1 MQNQLNNSIESKDIQ
16 SKIKICHVITSLS
29 IIGGGERMLM
39 RLLLANPESTD
50 KKMVLVLCLAGAWG
64 KELQSAGVT
73 VHELGMESFR
83 DMPRVFF
90 QLKKF
95 ISSFHPDIV
104 QPWMYHAD
112 FLGGLAAYFSGYKN
126 IIWGIHR
133 TALLPS
139 DKKSTR
145 IIMKLCS
152 LMSRSVPKKIICVA
166 EAGRQ
171 AHIVAGYDANRMVVI
186 PNGFDFNNLIATTEQ
201 RNTLRRE
208 CSFSDDE
215 LVVGCLGRFHEVK
228 GQDNFV
234 KAAAI
239 VNQSYAK
246 VRFLIVGTDCD
257 ANNSELMSWIKAHHL
272 QDCFVLLGERSD
284 VPVCLAAMDIFCMP
298 SRTEGFPL
306 CLGEAMAM
314 SLPCV
319 ATEVGDAVVLAGD
332 TVILVPAQDEK
343 ALAKGLLEVIEL
355 SKDERYQMGV
365 KAKERVMAEFSM
377 EKTNECFNFVY
388 RELISQTVTSV

>member
-1 MQNQLNNSIESKDIQ
+1 VQDKLNEREDKDIQ
-16 SKIKICHVITSLS
+16 NKIRICHIITSLS

-39 RLLLANPESTD
+39 RLLLTNFESTN
-50 KKMVLVLCLAGAWG
+50 KKMVLVLCHAGAWG
-64 KELQSAGVT
+64 EELRSAGVT
-73 VHELGMESFR
+73 VHELGMESFL

-90 QLKKF
+90 QLKKW
-95 ISSFHPDIV
+95 ISAFRPDIV
-104 QPWMYHAD
+104 QTWMYHAD
-112 FLGGLAAYFSGYKN
+112 FMGGLAAYFSGYKN

-139 DKKSTR
+139 DKKSTQV
-145 IIMKLCS
+145 IMRLCS
-152 LMSRSVPKKIICVA
+152 LMSRTVPKKIISVA
-166 EAGRQ
+166 EAGKQ
-171 AHIVAGYDANRMVVI
+171 AHIAAGYDAARMVVI
-186 PNGFDFNNLIATTEQ
+186 PNGFDFNNFIATDEQ
-201 RNTLRRE
+201 RIALRRD
-208 CSFSDDE
+208 CDFADDE
-215 LVVGCLGRFHEVK
+215 LVIGCLGRFHEVK

-239 VNQSYAK
+239 VNQSNAN
-246 VRFLIVGTDCD
+246 VRFLMVGTDCD
-257 ANNSELMSWIKAHHL
+257 VHNTELMNWIKEHHL
-272 QDCFVLLGERSD
+272 QDYIVLLGERSD

-319 ATEVGDAVVLAGD
+319 ATEVGDAALLAGD

-343 ALAKGLLEVIEL
+343 ALAKGLLDVIGL
-355 SKDERYQMGV
+355 SKDQRYQMGLN
-365 KAKERVMAEFSM
+365 AKEQVMAEFSI

-388 RELISQTVTSV
+388 RELTSESIY